1 MCAHRISEDEN
12 VEGRKIREIIEREC
26 SLDERRA
33 DSEKT
38 QISIFSVFLWRTASF
53 STLHLSVLHSIN
65 DAVNRWKHSRER
77 KWRFRRMAWSLH
89 PLPPL
94 PPKKSVLM
102 QTHPHF
108 VCTTHF
114 ERFASPTLPIRQCSL
129 DDYCVDGTRWKHEGC
144 GFVSN
149 SMCSPCWFMS
159 SSENDAVL
167 CGAAFVSDDVKITLA
182 TAYSNQDRFDVV
194 WKHSRANI
202 SASMSAFRRRKF
214 SQGCCLSINPSQKR
228 GKVISRHLFGSSHS
242 VIARGTTNAFK
253 GEVESAITD
262 LSEALALDD
271 DDLNLWLKIAIVF
284 IISFVRTG
292 PDVVKSTCLWE
303 TTNRPSA
310 IFHVLFR
317 SWRCFAQIIM
327 FSFNA
332 VWHITTRYANHF
344 RCLNIVDS
352 VLFRIMWS
360 KQLKTFR
367 AHVDH
372 VANRTNTFGIGMD
385 WRNVDLVN

>member
-167 CGAAFVSDDVKITLA
+167 CGAAFVSDDVKITPMHFSSCLCFFL
-182 TAYSNQDRFDVV
+182 SFPC
-194 WKHSRANI
+194 
-202 SASMSAFRRRKF
+202 ASVFGIFVSID
-214 SQGCCLSINPSQKR
+214 LSPAI
-228 GKVISRHLFGSSHS
+228 LSHS
-242 VIARGTTNAFK
+242 VVRSLH
-253 GEVESAITD
+253 VVP
-262 LSEALALDD
+262 AL
-271 DDLNLWLKIAIVF
+271 F
-284 IISFVRTG
+284 FT
-292 PDVVKSTCLWE
+292 
-303 TTNRPSA
+303 
-310 IFHVLFR
+310 
-317 SWRCFAQIIM
+317 
-327 FSFNA
+327 
-332 VWHITTRYANHF
+332 
-344 RCLNIVDS
+344 
-352 VLFRIMWS
+352 
-360 KQLKTFR
+360 
-367 AHVDH
+367 
-372 VANRTNTFGIGMD
+372 
-385 WRNVDLVN
+385 